1 MHCFERLF
9 RKALSIKRENKER
22 VGKCHDAAACRQ
34 EKDPKADLTEAKIQS
49 QKTALLLAG
58 KTLQRTTLE
67 IITKHTERHTGKRSY
82 E

>member
-1 MHCFERLF
+1 MERLC
-9 RKALSIKRENKER
+9 RKDLSIKRENKER
-22 VGKCHDAAACRQ
+22 VGKYHDAAACRQ

-49 QKTALLLAG
+49 QKTALLLEG

-67 IITKHTERHTGKRSY
+67 IITKHTERHTGKCSH